1 MCTCLGHVSLS
12 HCFSRACE
20 HAQRGSITTMRCK
33 YYAVNAAKCMHR
45 SGLLHLAAAK
55 SGAPLHVSSDQGA
68 ENRVACLVSGLL
80 CHHRLPSTG
89 YAFQLQWQLPARRS
103 RLPCPQHSYTASAMS
118 VKGQKV
124 AVVGSGVSGL
134 ATAWLL
140 QFHGAEV
147 TVYESEETCGGHTL
161 TDHSSGYP
169 VDLGFQVYNL
179 TTYPHF
185 IGWME
190 HLGVESETSDMSF
203 AISVDKG
210 RLEWASHGLH
220 SIFAQRKNIFDSSF
234 LRMVWEV
241 LRFGREAPEVLS
253 EEKAKEYAD
262 VTLGQY
268 LEAKK
273 CAAARVNTA

>member
-1 MCTCLGHVSLS
+1 
-12 HCFSRACE
+12 
-20 HAQRGSITTMRCK
+20 
-33 YYAVNAAKCMHR
+33 
-45 SGLLHLAAAK
+45 
-55 SGAPLHVSSDQGA
+55 
-68 ENRVACLVSGLL
+68 
-80 CHHRLPSTG
+80 
-89 YAFQLQWQLPARRS
+89 
-103 RLPCPQHSYTASAMS
+103 MS
-118 VKGQKV
+118 VKDQKI
-124 AVVGSGVSGL
+124 AVIGSGVSGL

-147 TVYESEETCGGHTL
+147 TLYESEERCGGHTL

-185 IGWME
+185 IAWME

-203 AISVDKG
+203 AISVDDG

-220 SIFAQRKNIFDSSF
+220 SIFAQRKNCLDLQF
-234 LRMVWEV
+234 LRMIWEV

-253 EEKAKEYAD
+253 EEKAKEYAE

-268 LEAKK
+268 LEAKQY
-273 CAAARVNTA
+273 AASPKKNIST